1 MDTDDQEKK
10 TNKAGGDPAQGAPPT
25 PTDTPSEET
34 PEPVDPVEA
43 KGRAYRELK
52 PVGPIM
58 KPLSDEEVQRM
69 LYDAE
74 DKEREHLL
82 DARPKPDT
90 DDHDGFRAPG
100 AGLRRTPVHAFPGPL
115 DTLST
120 RLSH

>member
-43 KGRAYRELK
+43 KRRAYRKLK

-69 LYDAE
+69 LYDPE

-82 DARPKPDT
+82 DAMRSEE
-90 DDHDGFRAPG
+90 
-100 AGLRRTPVHAFPGPL
+100 RRVGKEGRSRWSPYH
-115 DTLST
+115 
-120 RLSH
+120 